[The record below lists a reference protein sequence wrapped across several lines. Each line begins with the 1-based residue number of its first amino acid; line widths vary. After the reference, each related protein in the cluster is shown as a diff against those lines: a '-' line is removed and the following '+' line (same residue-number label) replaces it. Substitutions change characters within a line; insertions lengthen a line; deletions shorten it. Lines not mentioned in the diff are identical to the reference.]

1 MTLNFKSWAVAWGGR
16 GYGAGDT
23 FLRPYFWNSIKMV
36 VPAVVLST
44 FIGAMTGYVLTK
56 WRFKGDSW
64 IFLFL
69 LFGCF
74 IPFQAI
80 LLPMART
87 LGVLGISNSI
97 LGLVLVHT
105 VYGIPFTTLFFRNY
119 YVSIPSELIKAAR
132 IDGAGFFKI
141 FFKILLPISAPI
153 IVVTVIWQFTQ
164 IWNDFLFGATFSFGK
179 AAPIQVAL
187 NNMVL
192 SSTSVKE
199 YNVDMASAIIA
210 GIPTLIVYVL
220 AGKYFHKR
228 INFRSSERIIM
239 KTLKIEDL
247 SKNFGSTEVLKK
259 INLEIDE
266 GNFLVLL
273 GPSGCGKSTL
283 LNIIAGLETINE
295 GNVYIDDYNVS
306 KVEPKDRNI
315 AMVFQSYALYPSM
328 NVKENMVFGLKQA
341 KTSKEKIEE
350 QLKKVST
357 FLQVDELLNR
367 KPSQLSGGQRQRVAI
382 GRALV
387 REPRIFL
394 FDEPL
399 SNLDAKLRV
408 EMRREIKKLHQ
419 RLKTTVV
426 YVTHDQTEAMSLG
439 TKIAIMNHGVIQ
451 QNDTPEIIYHKPS
464 NTFVADF
471 IGSPSMNLIK
481 GNLIQN
487 SKKISFVA
495 EGSDNSIQI
504 PMNDYN
510 FDKKIEF
517 NNKEVYFGIR
527 PEHIHFK
534 KSNENDFEVKLRAD
548 LSEYI
553 GHEQI
558 VTFNYSNQE
567 ILAKFASTIKIEMNK
582 EMSLYF
588 DLSHISLFDKSSK
601 ERI

>member
-1 MTLNFKSWAVAWGGR
+1 
-16 GYGAGDT
+16 
-23 FLRPYFWNSIKMV
+23 
-36 VPAVVLST
+36 
-44 FIGAMTGYVLTK
+44 
-56 WRFKGDSW
+56 
-64 IFLFL
+64 
-69 LFGCF
+69 
-74 IPFQAI
+74 
-80 LLPMART
+80 
-87 LGVLGISNSI
+87 
-97 LGLVLVHT
+97 
-105 VYGIPFTTLFFRNY
+105 
-119 YVSIPSELIKAAR
+119 
-132 IDGAGFFKI
+132 
-141 FFKILLPISAPI
+141 
-153 IVVTVIWQFTQ
+153 
-164 IWNDFLFGATFSFGK
+164 
-179 AAPIQVAL
+179 
-187 NNMVL
+187 
-192 SSTSVKE
+192 
-199 YNVDMASAIIA
+199 
-210 GIPTLIVYVL
+210 
-220 AGKYFHKR
+220 
-228 INFRSSERIIM
+228 M
-239 KTLKIEDL
+239 KTLKIEEL
-247 SKNFGSTEVLKK
+247 SKNFGTTEVLKK

-295 GNVYIDDYNVS
+295 GNVFIDDYNVS

-350 QLKKVST
+350 QLTKVSS

-419 RLKTTVV
+419 KLKTTVV

-451 QNDTPEIIYHKPS
+451 QNESPEIIYNKPS

-481 GNLIQN
+481 GKLNEN
-487 SKKISFVA
+487 SDKISFTA
-495 EGSDNSIQI
+495 EGA
-504 PMNDYN
+504 N
-510 FDKKIEF
+510 FDIPINSYDFNNTSEL

-527 PEHIHFK
+527 PEHIYFK
-534 KSNENDFEVKLRAD
+534 KTNEGDFEVNLRAD

-558 VTFNYSNQE
+558 MTFDLANQE
-567 ILAKFASTIKIEMNK
+567 LLAKFPSTIKIELNK
-582 EMSLYF
+582 ETKLYF
-588 DLSHISLFDKSSK
+588 DLTQVSLFDSITQ
-601 ERI
+601 ERL

>member
-1 MTLNFKSWAVAWGGR
+1 
-16 GYGAGDT
+16 
-23 FLRPYFWNSIKMV
+23 
-36 VPAVVLST
+36 
-44 FIGAMTGYVLTK
+44 
-56 WRFKGDSW
+56 
-64 IFLFL
+64 
-69 LFGCF
+69 
-74 IPFQAI
+74 
-80 LLPMART
+80 
-87 LGVLGISNSI
+87 
-97 LGLVLVHT
+97 
-105 VYGIPFTTLFFRNY
+105 
-119 YVSIPSELIKAAR
+119 
-132 IDGAGFFKI
+132 
-141 FFKILLPISAPI
+141 
-153 IVVTVIWQFTQ
+153 
-164 IWNDFLFGATFSFGK
+164 
-179 AAPIQVAL
+179 
-187 NNMVL
+187 
-192 SSTSVKE
+192 
-199 YNVDMASAIIA
+199 
-210 GIPTLIVYVL
+210 
-220 AGKYFHKR
+220 
-228 INFRSSERIIM
+228 M

-247 SKNFGSTEVLKK
+247 SKNFGTTEVLKK
-259 INLEIDE
+259 INLDIDE

-328 NVKENMVFGLKQA
+328 NVRENMVFGLKQA
-341 KTSKEKIEE
+341 KISKEKIEE
-350 QLKKVST
+350 QLKKVSS
-357 FLQVDELLNR
+357 FLKVDELLHR

-419 RLKTTVV
+419 KLKTTVV

-439 TKIAIMNHGVIQ
+439 TKIAIMNLGVIQ
-451 QNDTPEIIYHKPS
+451 QNDTPENIYNKPS

-481 GNLIQN
+481 GNLMQN
-487 SKKISFVA
+487 SDKISFIV
-495 EGSDNSIQI
+495 EGSDKTIQI
-504 PMNDYN
+504 PINNYY
-510 FDKKIEF
+510 FDKKIEL

-527 PEHIHFK
+527 PEHIHYK
-534 KSNENDFEVKLRAD
+534 KINENDFEIKLKAE

-567 ILAKFASTIKIEMNK
+567 TLAKFASTIKIDLNK
-582 EMSLYF
+582 EINLYF
-588 DLSHISLFDKSSK
+588 DLSQISLFDRNT
-601 ERI
+601 ERRI

>member
-1 MTLNFKSWAVAWGGR
+1 
-16 GYGAGDT
+16 
-23 FLRPYFWNSIKMV
+23 
-36 VPAVVLST
+36 
-44 FIGAMTGYVLTK
+44 
-56 WRFKGDSW
+56 
-64 IFLFL
+64 
-69 LFGCF
+69 
-74 IPFQAI
+74 
-80 LLPMART
+80 
-87 LGVLGISNSI
+87 
-97 LGLVLVHT
+97 
-105 VYGIPFTTLFFRNY
+105 
-119 YVSIPSELIKAAR
+119 
-132 IDGAGFFKI
+132 
-141 FFKILLPISAPI
+141 
-153 IVVTVIWQFTQ
+153 
-164 IWNDFLFGATFSFGK
+164 
-179 AAPIQVAL
+179 
-187 NNMVL
+187 
-192 SSTSVKE
+192 
-199 YNVDMASAIIA
+199 
-210 GIPTLIVYVL
+210 
-220 AGKYFHKR
+220 
-228 INFRSSERIIM
+228 M

-247 SKNFGSTEVLKK
+247 SKNFGSTEALKK

-295 GNVYIDDYNVS
+295 GNVFIDDYNVS

-328 NVKENMVFGLKQA
+328 NVKENMIFGLKQA
-341 KTSKEKIEE
+341 KTSKDKIKE
-350 QLKKVST
+350 QLEKVSK
-357 FLQVDELLNR
+357 FLQVDQLLER

-419 RLKTTVV
+419 QLKTTVV

-451 QNDTPEIIYHKPS
+451 QNDTPENIYNKPN

-481 GNLIQN
+481 GKLKQSSNI
-487 SKKISFVA
+487 ISFVA
-495 EGSDNSIQI
+495 EGSNLEIPIDN
-504 PMNDYN
+504 YN
-510 FDKKIEF
+510 FKANDNL
-517 NNKEVYFGIR
+517 NNKEVFFGIR
-527 PEHIHFK
+527 PEHIFFK
-534 KSNENDFEVKLRAD
+534 KLNDNDFEITLRAD

-558 VTFNYSNQE
+558 MTFDYDNQE
-567 ILAKFASTIKIEMNK
+567 ILAKFPSTIKTELSK
-582 EMSLYF
+582 ETKLYF
-588 DLSHISLFDKSSK
+588 DLTQVSLFDAKTE

>member
-1 MTLNFKSWAVAWGGR
+1 
-16 GYGAGDT
+16 
-23 FLRPYFWNSIKMV
+23 
-36 VPAVVLST
+36 
-44 FIGAMTGYVLTK
+44 
-56 WRFKGDSW
+56 
-64 IFLFL
+64 
-69 LFGCF
+69 
-74 IPFQAI
+74 
-80 LLPMART
+80 
-87 LGVLGISNSI
+87 
-97 LGLVLVHT
+97 
-105 VYGIPFTTLFFRNY
+105 
-119 YVSIPSELIKAAR
+119 
-132 IDGAGFFKI
+132 
-141 FFKILLPISAPI
+141 
-153 IVVTVIWQFTQ
+153 
-164 IWNDFLFGATFSFGK
+164 
-179 AAPIQVAL
+179 
-187 NNMVL
+187 
-192 SSTSVKE
+192 
-199 YNVDMASAIIA
+199 
-210 GIPTLIVYVL
+210 
-220 AGKYFHKR
+220 
-228 INFRSSERIIM
+228 M

-295 GNVYIDDYNVS
+295 GNVFIDDYNVS

-328 NVKENMVFGLKQA
+328 NVRENMIFGLKQA
-341 KTSKEKIEE
+341 KTSKEKIEQ
-350 QLKKVST
+350 QLEKVSK
-357 FLQVDELLNR
+357 FLQVDQLLER

-419 RLKTTVV
+419 QLKTTVV

-439 TKIAIMNHGVIQ
+439 TRIAIMNHGVIQ
-451 QNDTPEIIYHKPS
+451 QNDTPENIYNKPS

-481 GNLIQN
+481 GSLKE
-487 SKKISFVA
+487 SSGEISFTA
-495 EGSDNSIQI
+495 NGSNFEI
-504 PMNDYN
+504 PVKGYE
-510 FDKKIEF
+510 FKDKSNL
-517 NNKEVYFGIR
+517 NNKEVFFGIR
-527 PEHIHFK
+527 PEHIYFK
-534 KSNENDFEVKLRAD
+534 KSNESDFEINLRAD

-558 VTFNYSNQE
+558 MTFDYANQE
-567 ILAKFASTIKIEMNK
+567 ILAKFPSTIKIELAK
-582 EMSLYF
+582 ETKLYF
-588 DLSHISLFDKSSK
+588 DLTQTSLFDAQTE

>member
-1 MTLNFKSWAVAWGGR
+1 MS
-16 GYGAGDT
+16 
-23 FLRPYFWNSIKMV
+23 
-36 VPAVVLST
+36 
-44 FIGAMTGYVLTK
+44 
-56 WRFKGDSW
+56 
-64 IFLFL
+64 
-69 LFGCF
+69 
-74 IPFQAI
+74 
-80 LLPMART
+80 
-87 LGVLGISNSI
+87 
-97 LGLVLVHT
+97 
-105 VYGIPFTTLFFRNY
+105 
-119 YVSIPSELIKAAR
+119 
-132 IDGAGFFKI
+132 
-141 FFKILLPISAPI
+141 
-153 IVVTVIWQFTQ
+153 
-164 IWNDFLFGATFSFGK
+164 
-179 AAPIQVAL
+179 
-187 NNMVL
+187 
-192 SSTSVKE
+192 
-199 YNVDMASAIIA
+199 
-210 GIPTLIVYVL
+210 
-220 AGKYFHKR
+220 
-228 INFRSSERIIM
+228 M
-239 KTLKIEDL
+239 KTLKIEEL
-247 SKNFGSTEVLKK
+247 SKNFGTTEVLRK

-295 GNVYIDDYNVS
+295 GNVFIDDYNVS

-328 NVKENMVFGLKQA
+328 NVKENMIFGLKQA
-341 KTSKEKIEE
+341 KTSKEKIAE
-350 QLKKVST
+350 QLEKVSK
-357 FLQVDELLNR
+357 FLQVDALLER

-419 RLKTTVV
+419 QLKTTVV

-451 QNDTPEIIYHKPS
+451 QNDTPENIYNKPS

-481 GNLIQN
+481 GKLKENAN
-487 SKKISFVA
+487 NISFSA
-495 EGSDNSIQI
+495 DGTNIDI
-504 PMNDYN
+504 PISSYKFENTSQLN
-510 FDKKIEF
+510 G
-517 NNKEVYFGIR
+517 KEVFFGIR

-534 KSNENDFEVKLRAD
+534 SSNEYDFEVNLKAD

-558 VTFNYSNQE
+558 ITFNYSNQE
-567 ILAKFASTIKIEMNK
+567 LLAKFPSTIKIELNK
-582 EMSLYF
+582 ETKLYF
-588 DLSHISLFDKSSK
+588 DLTQVSLFDTNSK

>member
-1 MTLNFKSWAVAWGGR
+1 
-16 GYGAGDT
+16 
-23 FLRPYFWNSIKMV
+23 
-36 VPAVVLST
+36 
-44 FIGAMTGYVLTK
+44 
-56 WRFKGDSW
+56 
-64 IFLFL
+64 
-69 LFGCF
+69 
-74 IPFQAI
+74 
-80 LLPMART
+80 
-87 LGVLGISNSI
+87 
-97 LGLVLVHT
+97 
-105 VYGIPFTTLFFRNY
+105 
-119 YVSIPSELIKAAR
+119 
-132 IDGAGFFKI
+132 
-141 FFKILLPISAPI
+141 
-153 IVVTVIWQFTQ
+153 
-164 IWNDFLFGATFSFGK
+164 
-179 AAPIQVAL
+179 
-187 NNMVL
+187 
-192 SSTSVKE
+192 
-199 YNVDMASAIIA
+199 
-210 GIPTLIVYVL
+210 
-220 AGKYFHKR
+220 
-228 INFRSSERIIM
+228 M

-295 GNVYIDDYNVS
+295 GNVFIDDYNVS

-328 NVKENMVFGLKQA
+328 NVKENMIFGLKQA
-341 KTSKEKIEE
+341 KTSKDKIKE
-350 QLKKVST
+350 QLEKVSK
-357 FLQVDELLNR
+357 FLQVDQLLER

-408 EMRREIKKLHQ
+408 ETRREIKKLHQ
-419 RLKTTVV
+419 QLKTTVV

-451 QNDTPEIIYHKPS
+451 QNDTPENIYNKPN

-481 GNLIQN
+481 GKLKQSSNI
-487 SKKISFVA
+487 ISFIA
-495 EGSDNSIQI
+495 EGSNLEIPIDN
-504 PMNDYN
+504 YN
-510 FDKKIEF
+510 FKANDNL
-517 NNKEVYFGIR
+517 NNKEVFFGIR
-527 PEHIHFK
+527 PEHIFFK
-534 KSNENDFEVKLRAD
+534 KLNENDFEITLRAD

-558 VTFNYSNQE
+558 MTFDYNNQE
-567 ILAKFASTIKIEMNK
+567 ILAKFPSTIKTELSK
-582 EMSLYF
+582 ETKLYF
-588 DLSHISLFDKSSK
+588 DLTQVSLFDEKTE

>member
-1 MTLNFKSWAVAWGGR
+1 
-16 GYGAGDT
+16 
-23 FLRPYFWNSIKMV
+23 
-36 VPAVVLST
+36 
-44 FIGAMTGYVLTK
+44 
-56 WRFKGDSW
+56 
-64 IFLFL
+64 
-69 LFGCF
+69 
-74 IPFQAI
+74 
-80 LLPMART
+80 
-87 LGVLGISNSI
+87 
-97 LGLVLVHT
+97 
-105 VYGIPFTTLFFRNY
+105 
-119 YVSIPSELIKAAR
+119 
-132 IDGAGFFKI
+132 
-141 FFKILLPISAPI
+141 
-153 IVVTVIWQFTQ
+153 
-164 IWNDFLFGATFSFGK
+164 
-179 AAPIQVAL
+179 
-187 NNMVL
+187 
-192 SSTSVKE
+192 
-199 YNVDMASAIIA
+199 
-210 GIPTLIVYVL
+210 
-220 AGKYFHKR
+220 
-228 INFRSSERIIM
+228 M

-295 GNVYIDDYNVS
+295 GNVFIDDYNVS

-328 NVKENMVFGLKQA
+328 NVKENMIFGLKQA
-341 KTSKEKIEE
+341 KTSKDKIKE
-350 QLKKVST
+350 QLEKVSK
-357 FLQVDELLNR
+357 FLQVDQLLER

-419 RLKTTVV
+419 QLKTTVV

-451 QNDTPEIIYHKPS
+451 QNDTPENIYNKPN

-481 GNLIQN
+481 GKLKQSSNI
-487 SKKISFVA
+487 ISFVA
-495 EGSDNSIQI
+495 VGSNLEIPIDN
-504 PMNDYN
+504 YN
-510 FDKKIEF
+510 FKANDNL
-517 NNKEVYFGIR
+517 NNKEVFFGIR
-527 PEHIHFK
+527 PEHIFFK
-534 KSNENDFEVKLRAD
+534 KLNENDFEITLRAD

-558 VTFNYSNQE
+558 MTFDYDNQE
-567 ILAKFASTIKIEMNK
+567 ILAKFPSTIKTELSNETK
-582 EMSLYF
+582 LYF
-588 DLSHISLFDKSSK
+588 DLTQVSLFDAKTE
-601 ERI
+601 ERV

>member
-1 MTLNFKSWAVAWGGR
+1 
-16 GYGAGDT
+16 
-23 FLRPYFWNSIKMV
+23 
-36 VPAVVLST
+36 
-44 FIGAMTGYVLTK
+44 
-56 WRFKGDSW
+56 
-64 IFLFL
+64 
-69 LFGCF
+69 
-74 IPFQAI
+74 
-80 LLPMART
+80 
-87 LGVLGISNSI
+87 
-97 LGLVLVHT
+97 
-105 VYGIPFTTLFFRNY
+105 
-119 YVSIPSELIKAAR
+119 
-132 IDGAGFFKI
+132 
-141 FFKILLPISAPI
+141 
-153 IVVTVIWQFTQ
+153 
-164 IWNDFLFGATFSFGK
+164 
-179 AAPIQVAL
+179 
-187 NNMVL
+187 
-192 SSTSVKE
+192 
-199 YNVDMASAIIA
+199 
-210 GIPTLIVYVL
+210 
-220 AGKYFHKR
+220 
-228 INFRSSERIIM
+228 M

-295 GNVYIDDYNVS
+295 GNVFIDDYNVS

-328 NVKENMVFGLKQA
+328 NVKENMIFGLKQA
-341 KTSKEKIEE
+341 KTSKDKIIE
-350 QLKKVST
+350 QLEKVSK
-357 FLQVDELLNR
+357 FLQVDQLLER

-419 RLKTTVV
+419 QLKTTVV

-451 QNDTPEIIYHKPS
+451 QNDTPENIYNKPN

-481 GNLIQN
+481 GKLKQSSNI
-487 SKKISFVA
+487 ISFVA
-495 EGSDNSIQI
+495 EGSNLEIPIDN
-504 PMNDYN
+504 YN
-510 FDKKIEF
+510 FKANDNL
-517 NNKEVYFGIR
+517 NNKEVFFGIR
-527 PEHIHFK
+527 PEHIFFK
-534 KSNENDFEVKLRAD
+534 KLNENDFEITLRAD

-558 VTFNYSNQE
+558 MTFDYDNQE
-567 ILAKFASTIKIEMNK
+567 ILAKFPSTIKTELSK
-582 EMSLYF
+582 ETKLYF
-588 DLSHISLFDKSSK
+588 DLTQVSLFDAKTE

>member
-1 MTLNFKSWAVAWGGR
+1 
-16 GYGAGDT
+16 
-23 FLRPYFWNSIKMV
+23 
-36 VPAVVLST
+36 
-44 FIGAMTGYVLTK
+44 
-56 WRFKGDSW
+56 
-64 IFLFL
+64 
-69 LFGCF
+69 
-74 IPFQAI
+74 
-80 LLPMART
+80 
-87 LGVLGISNSI
+87 
-97 LGLVLVHT
+97 
-105 VYGIPFTTLFFRNY
+105 
-119 YVSIPSELIKAAR
+119 
-132 IDGAGFFKI
+132 
-141 FFKILLPISAPI
+141 
-153 IVVTVIWQFTQ
+153 
-164 IWNDFLFGATFSFGK
+164 
-179 AAPIQVAL
+179 
-187 NNMVL
+187 
-192 SSTSVKE
+192 
-199 YNVDMASAIIA
+199 
-210 GIPTLIVYVL
+210 
-220 AGKYFHKR
+220 
-228 INFRSSERIIM
+228 M

-295 GNVYIDDYNVS
+295 GNVFIDDYNVS

-328 NVKENMVFGLKQA
+328 NVKENMIFGLKQA
-341 KTSKEKIEE
+341 KTSKDKIKE
-350 QLKKVST
+350 QLEKVSK
-357 FLQVDELLNR
+357 FLQVDQLLER

-419 RLKTTVV
+419 QLKTTVV

-451 QNDTPEIIYHKPS
+451 QNDTPENIYNKPN

-481 GNLIQN
+481 GKLKQSSNI
-487 SKKISFVA
+487 ISFVA
-495 EGSDNSIQI
+495 EGSNLEIPIDN
-504 PMNDYN
+504 YN
-510 FDKKIEF
+510 FKANDNL
-517 NNKEVYFGIR
+517 NNKEVFFGIR
-527 PEHIHFK
+527 PEHIFFK
-534 KSNENDFEVKLRAD
+534 KLNENDFEITLRAD

-558 VTFNYSNQE
+558 MTFDYDNQE
-567 ILAKFASTIKIEMNK
+567 ILAKFPSTIKTELSK
-582 EMSLYF
+582 ETKLYF
-588 DLSHISLFDKSSK
+588 DLTQVSLFDEKTE

>member
-1 MTLNFKSWAVAWGGR
+1 
-16 GYGAGDT
+16 
-23 FLRPYFWNSIKMV
+23 
-36 VPAVVLST
+36 
-44 FIGAMTGYVLTK
+44 
-56 WRFKGDSW
+56 
-64 IFLFL
+64 
-69 LFGCF
+69 
-74 IPFQAI
+74 
-80 LLPMART
+80 
-87 LGVLGISNSI
+87 
-97 LGLVLVHT
+97 
-105 VYGIPFTTLFFRNY
+105 
-119 YVSIPSELIKAAR
+119 
-132 IDGAGFFKI
+132 
-141 FFKILLPISAPI
+141 
-153 IVVTVIWQFTQ
+153 
-164 IWNDFLFGATFSFGK
+164 
-179 AAPIQVAL
+179 
-187 NNMVL
+187 
-192 SSTSVKE
+192 
-199 YNVDMASAIIA
+199 
-210 GIPTLIVYVL
+210 
-220 AGKYFHKR
+220 
-228 INFRSSERIIM
+228 M
-239 KTLKIEDL
+239 KTLKIEEL

-295 GNVYIDDYNVS
+295 GNVFIDDYNVS

-328 NVKENMVFGLKQA
+328 NVRENMIFGLKQA

-350 QLKKVST
+350 QLEKVSK
-357 FLQVDELLNR
+357 FLQVDQLLER

-419 RLKTTVV
+419 QLKTTVV

-439 TKIAIMNHGVIQ
+439 TRIAIMNHGVIQ
-451 QNDTPEIIYHKPS
+451 QNDTPENIYNKPS

-481 GNLIQN
+481 GTLKET
-487 SKKISFVA
+487 SGKISSTA
-495 EGSDNSIQI
+495 SGSNVEIPIKDYEFKDKSNS
-504 PMNDYN
+504 
-510 FDKKIEF
+510 
-517 NNKEVYFGIR
+517 NNKEVYFGLR
-527 PEHIHFK
+527 PEHIYFK
-534 KSNENDFEVKLRAD
+534 KSNESDFEINLRAD

-558 VTFNYSNQE
+558 ITFDYANQE
-567 ILAKFASTIKIEMNK
+567 ILAKFPSTIKIELANETK
-582 EMSLYF
+582 LFF
-588 DLSHISLFDKSSK
+588 DLTQTSLFDAQTE

>member
-1 MTLNFKSWAVAWGGR
+1 
-16 GYGAGDT
+16 
-23 FLRPYFWNSIKMV
+23 
-36 VPAVVLST
+36 
-44 FIGAMTGYVLTK
+44 
-56 WRFKGDSW
+56 
-64 IFLFL
+64 
-69 LFGCF
+69 
-74 IPFQAI
+74 
-80 LLPMART
+80 
-87 LGVLGISNSI
+87 
-97 LGLVLVHT
+97 
-105 VYGIPFTTLFFRNY
+105 
-119 YVSIPSELIKAAR
+119 
-132 IDGAGFFKI
+132 
-141 FFKILLPISAPI
+141 
-153 IVVTVIWQFTQ
+153 
-164 IWNDFLFGATFSFGK
+164 
-179 AAPIQVAL
+179 
-187 NNMVL
+187 
-192 SSTSVKE
+192 
-199 YNVDMASAIIA
+199 
-210 GIPTLIVYVL
+210 
-220 AGKYFHKR
+220 
-228 INFRSSERIIM
+228 M

-295 GNVYIDDYNVS
+295 GNVFIDDYNVS

-328 NVKENMVFGLKQA
+328 NVKENMIFGLKQA
-341 KTSKEKIEE
+341 KTSKDKIKE
-350 QLKKVST
+350 QLEKVSK
-357 FLQVDELLNR
+357 FLQVDQLLER

-419 RLKTTVV
+419 QLKTTVV

-451 QNDTPEIIYHKPS
+451 QNDTPENIYNKPN

-481 GNLIQN
+481 GKLKQSSNI
-487 SKKISFVA
+487 ISFVA
-495 EGSDNSIQI
+495 EGSNLEIPIDN
-504 PMNDYN
+504 YN
-510 FDKKIEF
+510 FKANDNL
-517 NNKEVYFGIR
+517 NNKEVFFGIR
-527 PEHIHFK
+527 PEHIFFK
-534 KSNENDFEVKLRAD
+534 KLNENDFEITLRAD

-558 VTFNYSNQE
+558 MTFDYDNQE
-567 ILAKFASTIKIEMNK
+567 ILAKFPSTIKIELSK
-582 EMSLYF
+582 ETKLYF
-588 DLSHISLFDKSSK
+588 DLTQVSLFDAKTE